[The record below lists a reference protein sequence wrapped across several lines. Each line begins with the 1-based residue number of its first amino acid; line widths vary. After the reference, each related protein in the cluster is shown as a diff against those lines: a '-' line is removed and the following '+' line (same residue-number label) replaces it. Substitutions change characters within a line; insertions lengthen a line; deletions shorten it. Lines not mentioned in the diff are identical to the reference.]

1 MAVPDLGAA
10 ASEMVSTEEASE
22 QRPGRT
28 PMTTTQRKHSDASG
42 ENEALR
48 PAKVL
53 GPDDSREMPTTAEPR
68 PFIETST
75 TDEISP
81 ELLKQRICDLDLRI
95 EGTQLGAV
103 VDRFKQE
110 LRSRGFTKLQ
120 PTFYLS
126 SEWGV
131 VEGTTAIAIPFYLAD
146 ERLRRVQETIG
157 GIVEGT
163 SDEDIL
169 RYLRHEMG
177 HVVNYAYRLYETEE
191 WTLLFGPMA
200 RPYTEEYR
208 AIPFSPDFV
217 RHLPGNY
224 AQKHPDEDWAETFAV
239 WMDVSA
245 DWKAMYG
252 DVPGAMKKLEYCA
265 RVCGELVQRDPLV
278 SDNTLDEDVSTIPL
292 TIEEFYK
299 DGGAGELVVPRSLDG
314 DLRGIFAPS
323 TMPPTAEGSRMGSAA
338 ALLKRQKD
346 TLAVTVFRWTSVDP
360 SVMRPIIGHL
370 TKRAKDMNLTYP
382 LAERDTVLIHMSAFL
397 TTLAMN
403 YVYKGKFIAT

>member
-1 MAVPDLGAA
+1 MATPDLGAVA
-10 ASEMVSTEEASE
+10 
-22 QRPGRT
+22 P
-28 PMTTTQRKHSDASG
+28 PMTTSSANDSATDTV
-42 ENEALR
+42 
-48 PAKVL
+48 PANGVTA
-53 GPDDSREMPTTAEPR
+53 DRDVRETPSSAEPR

-75 TDEISP
+75 TEEISP

-95 EGTQLGAV
+95 EGTQLGVV

-110 LRSRGFTKLQ
+110 LRERGFTRVQ
-120 PTFYLS
+120 PAFYLS

-146 ERLRRVQETIG
+146 ERLRKVQETIG

-177 HVVNYAYRLYETEE
+177 HVLNYAYRLYESEE
-191 WTLLFGPMA
+191 WSLLFGPMA

-208 AIPFSPDFV
+208 AIPFSPDYV

-239 WMDVSA
+239 WMDTSV
-245 DWKAMYG
+245 DWRALFG
-252 DVPGAMKKLEYCA
+252 DAPGALKKLEYCD
-265 RVCGELVQRDPLV
+265 RVCAEIAPRDPLV
-278 SDNTLDEDVSTIPL
+278 SDNSLDEDVSTIRL
-292 TIEEFYK
+292 TLEDFYK
-299 DGGAGELVVPRSLDG
+299 DGGSGEVVVPRSLDG

-323 TMPPTAEGSRMGSAA
+323 SMPPTAEGARMGSAA
-338 ALLKRQKD
+338 ALLKRQQD

-360 SVMRPIIGHL
+360 SIIRPILAHL
-370 TKRAKDMNLTYP
+370 IKRAKDMNLTYP